1 MISVILYGRND
12 AHGYNLPKRAAISL
26 NCIAEVLSDADDEIL
41 FVDYNTPDDL
51 PTYIEAV
58 YDTLTPAAK
67 SRLRV
72 FRARPHQ
79 IPIVKQSH
87 LSALD
92 PQSRNIAIRRS
103 NPRNRW
109 LLFTNSDMIFLPR
122 EGVADL
128 TAAVRDLPDGLY
140 ILPRFELP
148 EPLWETFPRSE
159 PTAILEM
166 CRHLGPALHVDE
178 ITLALPANRFDQPGD
193 FQLAPRQ
200 AMWAIHGF
208 EERMIHGWH
217 HDSNVCKRLY
227 LYYGNRT
234 ESLAHR
240 LKGYH
245 CDHVRVASPIHWV
258 GRKMEND
265 LQQYVFGVTDPI
277 AHHQADSWGA
287 PDELFEEIDFA
298 DSPAARY
305 IGALERTLG
314 EPQREDTFADS
325 NEVRNFVCYN
335 ERHVLTQLAGNFTV
349 YPRDARFVYA
359 GNNPRMLA
367 LVVRCVAELGFT
379 KPLHY
384 VADLLAAGPAP
395 AIAKPITSA
404 NLPPGCS
411 LEEFLL
417 TNFEV
422 PLFDLGLD
430 QTGLNLGKI
439 DRVTDW
445 PRDLRYSLGAVARFL
460 VRCVDRADA
469 LRGDLPEFIVINANH
484 HIFRRFTDQ
493 FLLATDTPFAT
504 HVRKGRPRVGDDRL
518 YLSAKWKYIEDDM
531 RSFFGY
537 DAEDDSIFP
546 VALGDTIDFTSAGRS
561 TRYKDGHWGLMDF
574 TGTWTDGYRAALVFA
589 PPPSCEKDLLAFVRV
604 NEVFIGPEGDPIRVE
619 VLLDGEPLT
628 RWTLFS
634 RYEITVC
641 KVIMPARLMA
651 GKKTCRLEFHVEN
664 PQSTQRA
671 AEARGEQVIGEDPR
685 ELGIKIQRIEFASK
699 DRLRYSLGKAL
710 DFTANGEGADHAD
723 ERWGPADSFGVW
735 TLGPDATLT
744 LLPAEPVESP
754 VAAIFSVNDVAVNQ
768 ENPNLDV
775 LVAVNGRQVANW
787 ILGPTRD
794 TGEHRVLLPTDA
806 WRALEPLIV
815 SFHVKSPRSPVE
827 LGWST
832 WDKRPLGLRLNQLR
846 LAPAGPSQY
855 RLGDVIDLTDGG
867 NSIAFVGD
875 RLGVEWALPE
885 PYGSWTLGTEASL
898 KVPLVGQAVPPAPIP
913 ASFVISDCMISGR
926 APKLPVVVKANGL
939 VVAEW
944 TLDDRKVHTR
954 SINLPPEVFATAP
967 ELTLTF
973 EIPAPHSPASF
984 GWNADNRPLGLRLAR
999 AVIGRSD
1006 IAIPVFEKLPPR
1018 RSMIRR
1024 ILGLPQFAVHVAR
1037 ILIKRY
1043 L

>member
-12 AHGYNLPKRAAISL
+12 SHGYNLPKRAAISL
-26 NCIAEVLSDADDEIL
+26 NCIAEVLSDPDDEIL
-41 FVDYNTPDDL
+41 FVDYNTSDDL

-122 EGVADL
+122 EGIADL

-140 ILPRFELP
+140 TLPRFELP
-148 EPLWETFPRSE
+148 EPLWESFPRSD
-159 PTAILEM
+159 PAAILRT
-166 CRHLGPALHVDE
+166 CRRLGPALHVDE

-200 AMWAIHGF
+200 AMWDIHGF

-227 LYYGNRT
+227 LFYGNRT

-245 CDHVRVASPIHWV
+245 CDHTRVATPIHWL

-265 LQQYVFGVTDPI
+265 LQQYVFGVTDPV
-277 AHHQADSWGA
+277 ARHQADTWGA
-287 PDELFEEIDFA
+287 PDEPIEEIDFV
-298 DSPAARY
+298 DSPAARF
-305 IGALERTLG
+305 IPALEQTLG
-314 EPQREDTFADS
+314 EPQREDTFAGCSDL
-325 NEVRNFVCYN
+325 RNFVSYN
-335 ERHVLTQLAGNFTV
+335 EQHVLAQLAANFTV
-349 YPRDARFVYA
+349 YRRSARFAYA

-367 LVVRCVAELGFT
+367 LAARCVAELGFANA
-379 KPLHY
+379 LHH
-384 VADLLAAGPAP
+384 VGELLSAGAAPVDAR
-395 AIAKPITSA
+395 PIR
-404 NLPPGCS
+404 PGDVPDGNS
-411 LEEFLL
+411 LHDFLL
-417 TNFEV
+417 TNYA
-422 PLFDLGLD
+422 LLIFDFGLD
-430 QTGLNLGKI
+430 QTGLNLGNVE
-439 DRVTDW
+439 RVTDW
-445 PRDLRYSLGAVARFL
+445 PRGLRYSLGAVARCL
-460 VRCVDRADA
+460 ERCAERSDA
-469 LRGDLPEFIVINANH
+469 LQGRIPDFIVINANH
-484 HIFRRFTDQ
+484 HLFRQFAGQ
-493 FLLATDTPFAT
+493 FLLASETPFAT
-504 HVRKGRPRVGDDRL
+504 HVRKGRPRLGEERL
-518 YLSAKWKYIEDDM
+518 YRSHNWKYTEDAM

-537 DAEDDSIFP
+537 DAADDSIP
-546 VALGDTIDFTSAGRS
+546 PMAMGDTIDFTSAGRS
-561 TRYKDGHWGLMDF
+561 TPYKDGHWGAMDF
-574 TGTWTDGYRAALVFA
+574 TGTWTDGYRAALLFA
-589 PPPSCEKDLLAFVRV
+589 PTPSCDKDLLAFVRV
-604 NEVFIGPEGDPIRVE
+604 NEVFIGPEGDPMRVE

-641 KVIMPARLMA
+641 KAILPARLMA
-651 GKKTCRLEFHVEN
+651 GKTACRLEFHVEN
-664 PQSTQRA
+664 PQSTERA
-671 AEARGEQVIGEDPR
+671 ARAQGQQVIGEDPR
-685 ELGIKIQRIEFASK
+685 ELGIKIQRVEFASK
-699 DRLRYSLGKAL
+699 DRWRYSLGEKL
-710 DFTANGEGADHAD
+710 DFTENGEGADHTD
-723 ERWGPADSFGVW
+723 ECWGPPDSFGVW
-735 TLGPDATLT
+735 TLGPQATLT
-744 LLPAEPVESP
+744 LLPAEPAGFP
-754 VAAIFSVNDVAVNQ
+754 VAAIFAVNDVAVNQ
-768 ENPNLDV
+768 ENPHLDV
-775 LVAVNGRQVANW
+775 LVAVNGRPLVHW

-806 WRALEPLIV
+806 WHALEPLIV

-832 WDKRPLGLRLNQLR
+832 RDKRPLGLRLNQLR
-846 LAPAGPSQY
+846 LVPAGPSKY

-875 RLGVEWALPE
+875 LLGVEWALPG
-885 PYGSWTLGTEASL
+885 PYGSWTVGTEAAL
-898 KVPLVGQAVPPAPIP
+898 KVLFEKPPGKAVP
-913 ASFVISDCMISGR
+913 ASFVISDCMVSGR
-926 APKLPVVVKANGL
+926 APKLPVVVKANGR

-944 TLDDRKVHTR
+944 MLNHRNVHTR
-954 SINLPPEVFATAP
+954 SLNLPPEVFAAGP

-984 GWNADNRPLGLRLAR
+984 GWNTDDRPLGLRLAR
-999 AVIGRSD
+999 VVIGRGD
-1006 IAIPVFEKLPPR
+1006 IEIPIFEKLPR
-1018 RSMIRR
+1018 RRGMIRR

-1037 ILIKRY
+1037 IVIERY